1 MNQVT
6 ELKLKVIKQTCFI
19 SLTIIILTL
28 IFGYSTF
35 AFGLFYGTI
44 LAVLNW
50 LLLSKTIEKSVTF
63 SPQKAKFYAVFHYLL
78 RFIILFIALY
88 IAAMRQD
95 MHILGAV
102 LALLLPK
109 IAILWEHVV
118 MGFWRNN
125 KQPNKETEKD
135 TQDFDRCKNEGH

>member
-1 MNQVT
+1 MVETMNQVT

-19 SLTIIILTL
+19 SLAIIILTL
-28 IFGYSTF
+28 IFGYPAF

-88 IAAMRQD
+88 IAAMRED

-109 IAILWEHVV
+109 ITILWEYVV
-118 MGFWRNN
+118 MGFWRKS
-125 KQPNKETEKD
+125 KQ
-135 TQDFDRCKNEGH
+135 QSKNTDQSRE